1 MQPAWFAVVDGE
13 RIEASQLL
21 GANGLHLS
29 VTGRRYPGG
38 QAWKATL
45 RNRSDNPVLLQRA
58 GAVFARPSSRRK
70 RQWRVFLDQGGCGWC
85 GVKRLEALDPDPRM
99 QPVRAQLL
107 GPAPDPPA
115 AFHRSSLQTVA
126 WDARSGDAVLVGFL
140 RQRHGYNYA
149 DLLPNRA
156 CTDLRRIEAWQDIGV
171 ELQPGEAQ
179 ELDVLAFAEGDDPYA
194 LLETFG
200 KAVQRHI
207 GRRFDQPPVVGM
219 MTWYGYRTAIDE
231 SIILENAA
239 IVGELFGG
247 YEQPMQRVMLLDHG
261 WQEDAN
267 WGHWQAD
274 PGRFPHGMAW
284 LNRRLARHDLELGLW
299 YTPFLLTD
307 NAPGHEGLHP
317 LLCLDEESRPCT
329 GRANVWGQLPGHPV
343 SRDIAYFDGALE
355 RVQQKWHCELARMK
369 RWGCTYWKLDFFA
382 LQTSASRRPRLGTGE
397 LYHRTWSGF
406 RAAASADGHLAPC
419 SCGTNIQLGYNDSV
433 RIGSDI
439 GNSGQWPGA
448 MDEYRYGLATIAAL
462 WYKHRRFWVNDADS
476 IQIGKGC
483 SLAEAR
489 VRATMVSLSGGHLM
503 VSEDLRA
510 LDPARLEIIRRILP
524 AQPRAA
530 RPLDLFENPFP
541 EGYPAL
547 WSLTTPSPIGSR
559 TALAVFNLADTT
571 RTWLI
576 TPAMLGLPEGG
587 DFLAME
593 WWGQRWL
600 GRFSGAFELEV
611 PPEDVAVIHALPA
624 RSTPQLLSTSHHI
637 TGSYIVAAASFDRKT
652 GVLSGELVTK
662 PGLRVVL
669 FGQTSPRWRLASKA
683 TYHGAAN
690 ALGGWQHEVVTTG
703 TRTPFAIP
711 FQAGSSTIRPSR
723 AEQ

>member
-1 MQPAWFAVVDGE
+1 MTGPRTLTGQPAWFAVVDGE
-13 RIEASQLL
+13 RIEESHLL
-21 GANGLHLS
+21 TNTDLHLS
-29 VTGRRYPGG
+29 VARRRYSGG

-45 RNRSDNPVLLQRA
+45 RNRSGAPLLLQRA
-58 GAVFARPSSRRK
+58 GAVFARASSRKK
-70 RQWRVFLDQGGCGWC
+70 RQWRIFLDQGGCGWC
-85 GVKRLEALDPDPRM
+85 GVKPLEALEPDPRM
-99 QPVRAQLL
+99 QPVRAQRL
-107 GPAPDPPA
+107 GPVRDQPA

-126 WDARSGDAVLVGFL
+126 WDARTGEAILVGFL
-140 RQRHGYNYA
+140 RQRHGYNHV

-156 CTDLRRIEAWQDIGV
+156 CTDLSRMEAWQEFDV
-171 ELQPGEAQ
+171 ELQPGQAQ
-179 ELDVLAFAEGDDPYA
+179 ELDLLALAEGSDPYA

-200 KAVQRHI
+200 RNVQRHI
-207 GRRFDQPPVVGM
+207 GRRFDQPPLVGM

-231 SIILENAA
+231 DIILENAA

-247 YEQPMQRVMLLDHG
+247 YEQPMQSVMLLDHG

-274 PGRFPHGMAW
+274 AGRFPHGMAW
-284 LNRRLARHDLELGLW
+284 LSRRLARHGLELGLW
-299 YTPFLLTD
+299 YTPFCLTD
-307 NAPGHEGLHP
+307 NAPNPEGHQR
-317 LLCLDEESRPCT
+317 LLCLDALDRPRS
-329 GRANVWGQLPGHPV
+329 GRANVWGQLPGHP
-343 SRDIAYFDGALE
+343 SGRDVTYFDGALQ
-355 RVQQKWHCELARMK
+355 RVQQKWRRELARMK

-382 LQTSASRRPRLGTGE
+382 LQTSTARRPRLGIGE
-397 LYHRTWSGF
+397 LYHRTWASF
-406 RAAASADGHLAPC
+406 RDAVAADGHLAPC

-433 RIGSDI
+433 RVGADI
-439 GNSGQWPGA
+439 GNSGHWPGA
-448 MDEYRYGLATIAAL
+448 MDQYRYGLATIAAL
-462 WYKHRRFWVNDADS
+462 WYKHRRFWVNDPDS

-503 VSEDLRA
+503 VSEDLRT

-541 EGYPAL
+541 QGYPAL

-559 TALAVFNLADTT
+559 TALAVFNLTGRT
-571 RTWLI
+571 RTWAI
-576 TPAMLGLPEGG
+576 TPAMLGLPERG

-600 GRFSGAFELEV
+600 GRFSGPFELEV

-637 TGSYIVAAASFDRKT
+637 TGNYIVAAASFDPGT
-652 GVLSGELVTK
+652 GILSGELATRS
-662 PGLRVVL
+662 GLRVVL
-669 FGQTSPRWRLASKA
+669 FGQTSPRWRLAPEA
-683 TYHGAAN
+683 TYHGSAN

-711 FQAGSSTIRPSR
+711 FRSD
-723 AEQ
+723 